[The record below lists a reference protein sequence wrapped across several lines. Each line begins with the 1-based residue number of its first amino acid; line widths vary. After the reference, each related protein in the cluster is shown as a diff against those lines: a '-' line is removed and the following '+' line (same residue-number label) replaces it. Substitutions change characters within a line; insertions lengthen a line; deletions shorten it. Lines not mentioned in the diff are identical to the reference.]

1 LPAAAR
7 KGHVIPQSPYA
18 AFDRRLVLE
27 ALPGADSLLDEE
39 VTSQSSGKAIHRIV
53 ARKQEHD

>member
-1 LPAAAR
+1 
-7 KGHVIPQSPYA
+7 
-18 AFDRRLVLE
+18 VLE